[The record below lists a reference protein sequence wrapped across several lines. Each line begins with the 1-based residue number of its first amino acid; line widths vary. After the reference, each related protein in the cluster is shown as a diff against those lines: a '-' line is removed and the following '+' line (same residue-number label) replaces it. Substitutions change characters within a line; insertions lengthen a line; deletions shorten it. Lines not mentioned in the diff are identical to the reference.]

1 MCALLAELAYW
12 HVGFGRFYLIKNLH
26 HLDLLE
32 ALPTVFGCRRM
43 MDWRLLTA
51 AAKGET
57 NLLTLAT
64 FDHSDFDKVTPHNN
78 NLLHIAAKHQ
88 RLEFAAAILALRPSL
103 LLGENNNGDTPI
115 HVAAGVGSFQVLKL
129 LVNSASS
136 DIENRGITKQLLR
149 NTNKQKDTALNVALK
164 SGHVDVAKFL
174 VEQDKGLLDMANNN
188 NESPLYLAI
197 ERGLFDIADY
207 ILATS
212 PSVSGIGPK
221 GMNAL
226 HAAVDSDIVT
236 TVFLTKL
243 METRPEMMKEVDS
256 MGWTPLH
263 YSVWLGKVEI
273 TRLLLQ
279 QDSSAAYIS
288 DKEGQCPLHIAAS
301 NGQIDAYRELV
312 GSCPY
317 VWELVDGKGRTS
329 LHSAIISRKRGIIDC
344 ILEMPEIALHLL
356 NESDLDGNTPLHLS
370 VVYKWQAVLLLLLDN
385 KRVDKFVVNH
395 NHLTAAE
402 LFYSQNQEISY
413 EVAMAY
419 YVLQRYYKQPSQRQK
434 IETKKKQEKADV
446 EESNARNDGAMY
458 EVHLL
463 VAVLVATVAF
473 AAAFQIPGGYKPDG
487 TPTLMEEAAFK
498 CFLVFDTVA
507 FCFSVTTVYFLF
519 YASRDGFRASSAF
532 LYMSCLLM
540 VVSLI
545 AMASAFVSGM
555 YLISSK
561 SRLLSLLPFVMVG
574 SFILQGFIYW
584 FFDPRGSYINVLERP
599 RLFFRKLFF
608 QNPLSHV
615 FVWN

>member
-1 MCALLAELAYW
+1 
-12 HVGFGRFYLIKNLH
+12 
-26 HLDLLE
+26 
-32 ALPTVFGCRRM
+32 

-57 NLLTLAT
+57 NLLTPAT
-64 FDHSDFDKVTPHNN
+64 FHQSDFDKVTPHNN

-88 RLEFAAAILALRPSL
+88 RLDFAAAILDLRPSL

-115 HVAAGVGSFQVLKL
+115 HVAASVGSFQVLQL
-129 LVNSASS
+129 LVNNLTDI

-149 NTNKQKDTALNVALK
+149 ATNKQKDTALSVALK
-164 SGHVDVAKFL
+164 SGHVDVAKL
-174 VEQDKGLLDMANNN
+174 LAEQDKGLLEMANNN

-197 ERGLFDIADY
+197 ERGLFDIADH

-212 PSVSGIGPK
+212 PTVSFTGPK

-226 HAAVDSDIVT
+226 HAAVDSDIVN
-236 TVFLTKL
+236 TVLLTKL
-243 METRPEMMKEVDS
+243 MEKRPEMMKEVDS

-263 YSVWLGKVEI
+263 YSVWLGKVKI

-288 DKEGQCPLHIAAS
+288 DKEGQCPLHLAACT
-301 NGQIDAYRELV
+301 GQIDSYRELV

-329 LHSAIISRKRGIIDC
+329 LHSAIISRQRGIIDC
-344 ILEMPEIALHLL
+344 ILQMPEISLHLL
-356 NESDLDGNTPLHLS
+356 NESDVDGNTPLHLS

-385 KRVDKFVVNH
+385 KRVDKFVINR
-395 NHLTAAE
+395 NHLTAAQ
-402 LFYSQNQEISY
+402 LFYSQNQEISF
-413 EVAMAY
+413 EVTSAY
-419 YVLQRYYKQPSQRQK
+419 YALQRYYKQPSQRQNM
-434 IETKKKQEKADV
+434 ETMKKQEKADV
-446 EESNARNDGAMY
+446 EESNRARSDGAMY

-473 AAAFQIPGGYKPDG
+473 TAAFQIPGGYTPDG
-487 TPTLMEEAAFK
+487 TPALMEKAAFK
-498 CFLVFDTVA
+498 FFLVFDTIA
-507 FCFSVTTVYFLF
+507 FCFSLTTVYFLF
-519 YASRDGFRASSAF
+519 YASRHGFRARSSF

-545 AMASAFVSGM
+545 AMASAFVAGM

-561 SRLLSLLPFVMVG
+561 SRLLSFVPFVMVG
-574 SFILQGFIYW
+574 ILFLHGFIYW
-584 FFDPRGSYINVLERP
+584 FFDPRGGYVLILERP
-599 RLFFRKLFF
+599 RQFFRKLFF
-608 QNPLSHV
+608 QNPLSHF

>member
-1 MCALLAELAYW
+1 
-12 HVGFGRFYLIKNLH
+12 
-26 HLDLLE
+26 
-32 ALPTVFGCRRM
+32 

-57 NLLTLAT
+57 NTLAT
-64 FDHSDFDKVTPHNN
+64 FPHSDFDKVTPHNN
-78 NLLHIAAKHQ
+78 NALHIAAKHQ
-88 RLEFAAAILALRPSL
+88 RLDSAAAILELRPSL

-115 HVAAGVGSFQVLKL
+115 HVAASVGSFQVLQL
-129 LVNSASS
+129 LVNSANL
-136 DIENRGITKQLLR
+136 DIENRGKTKQLLR
-149 NTNKQKDTALNVALK
+149 TTNKQKDTALHVALK
-164 SGHVDVAKFL
+164 SGHVDLAKLL
-174 VEQDKGLLDMANNN
+174 VEQDTGLLDMANNN

-197 ERGLFDIADY
+197 ERGLFDIAEH

-212 PSVSGIGPK
+212 PSVIGTGTK

-226 HAAVDSDIVT
+226 HAAVDSDIVS

-243 METRPEMMKEVDS
+243 METRPEMIKEVDTN
-256 MGWTPLH
+256 GWTPLH
-263 YSVWLGKVEI
+263 YSVWLGKLEI
-273 TRLLLQ
+273 TRILLH

-288 DKEGQCPLHIAAS
+288 DKEGQCPLHLAAS
-301 NGQIDAYRELV
+301 TGQTEAYRELV

-317 VWELVDGKGRTS
+317 IWELVDNKERTS

-344 ILEMPEIALHLL
+344 ILEMPEISLHLL
-356 NESDLDGNTPLHLS
+356 NESDADGNTPLHLS
-370 VVYKWQAVLLLLLDN
+370 VVYKWQAVLLLLLEN
-385 KRVDKFVVNH
+385 KRVDKFVMNR
-395 NHLTAAE
+395 NNLTAAE
-402 LFYSQNQEISY
+402 LFYSQNQELSY
-413 EVAMAY
+413 EVTMAY
-419 YVLQRYYKQPSQRQK
+419 YALQRYYKQPSQRHN
-434 IETKKKQEKADV
+434 IETKKKQDKADF

-487 TPTLMEEAAFK
+487 TPTLMEKAAFK
-498 CFLVFDTVA
+498 CFLVFDTIA

-519 YASRDGFRASSAF
+519 YASRHGFRARSSF

-561 SRLLSLLPFVMVG
+561 SRQLSLVPFVMVG
-574 SFILQGFIYW
+574 TLVLHGFIYW
-584 FFDPRGSYINVLERP
+584 FFDPRGGYVLFLERP
-599 RLFFRKLFF
+599 RRFIRKLFC
-608 QNPLSHV
+608 QNPLCHV

>member
-1 MCALLAELAYW
+1 
-12 HVGFGRFYLIKNLH
+12 
-26 HLDLLE
+26 
-32 ALPTVFGCRRM
+32 

-57 NLLTLAT
+57 NLLTFAT
-64 FDHSDFDKVTPHNN
+64 FHHSDFDKVTPHNN
-78 NLLHIAAKHQ
+78 NALHIAAKHQ
-88 RLEFAAAILALRPSL
+88 GLDFATAILDLRPSL
-103 LLGENNNGDTPI
+103 LLVENNNGDTPI
-115 HVAAGVGSFQVLKL
+115 HVAASVGSLQVLQL
-129 LVNSASS
+129 LVNSASL

-149 NTNKQKDTALNVALK
+149 NTNKQKDSALHVALK
-164 SGHVDVAKFL
+164 SGHVDVAKLL
-174 VEQDKGLLDMANNN
+174 VEQDAGLLDMANNS

-197 ERGLFDIADY
+197 ERGLFDIADH

-212 PSVSGIGPK
+212 PSVTGTGPK

-226 HAAVDSDIVT
+226 HAAVDSDIVS

-243 METRPEMMKEVDS
+243 MEARPEMIKEVDS
-256 MGWTPLH
+256 NGWTPLH

-288 DKEGQCPLHIAAS
+288 DKEGQCPLHLAAS
-301 NGQIDAYRELV
+301 TGQIDAYRELV
-312 GSCPY
+312 GFCPY

-329 LHSAIISRKRGIIDC
+329 LHSAIISRKRGIVDC
-344 ILEMPEIALHLL
+344 ILEMPEISLHLL
-356 NESDLDGNTPLHLS
+356 NETDVDGNTPLHLS
-370 VVYKWQAVLLLLLDN
+370 VVFKWQAVLLLLLEN
-385 KRVDKFVVNH
+385 KRVDKFVMNRD
-395 NHLTAAE
+395 HLTAAE
-402 LFYSQNQEISY
+402 LFYSRNQEISY
-413 EVAMAY
+413 EVTMTY
-419 YVLQRYYKQPSQRQK
+419 YALQRYNKQPSQRQN
-434 IETKKKQEKADV
+434 IETKNKQEKADV

-473 AAAFQIPGGYKPDG
+473 AAAFQLPGGYKQDG
-487 TPTLMEEAAFK
+487 TPTLMEKAAFK
-498 CFLVFDTVA
+498 CFLVFDTIA

-519 YASRDGFRASSAF
+519 YASRHGFRARSSF

-561 SRLLSLLPFVMVG
+561 SRLLALVPLVMVG
-574 SFILQGFIYW
+574 TFLLHGFIYW
-584 FFDPRGSYINVLERP
+584 FFDPRGGYVLVLERP
-599 RLFFRKLFF
+599 RQFFRKLFF